1 MKEKDFKVD
10 KYQDSLNFDPDC
22 LPAWA
27 NWIAMD
33 KNKDWRWHRYKP
45 KKPKENDFFWV
56 EPIKWEFKIG
66 DCGRIPEDFVPKN
79 FKGNWKESLFSVK
92 KLRKMKELGKY

>member
-1 MKEKDFKVD
+1 MKEKDSKVTR
-10 KYQDSLNFDPDC
+10 YQDFLDFDPDC

-27 NWIAMD
+27 EWIAMD

-45 KKPKENDFFWV
+45 KKNGFFWV
-56 EPIKWEFKIG
+56 EPTKWEFKVG
-66 DCGRIPEDFVPKN
+66 DCGRIPEDFIPKN

-92 KLRKMKELGKY
+92 ELRKMKELGKY